1 MSHFEGTDLL
11 CIRGQRPVFSG
22 LSFAL
27 DPGELLLLTGK
38 NGSGKSSLL
47 RLIAGLLPPE
57 GGRFAWDG
65 AEFSASGDAHQQRL
79 HYVGHRDAVKP
90 PLSAHENLRFWSRLS
105 SGAPDDRAVSRALGD
120 FGLAALA
127 DIPARMLSEGQRR
140 RLSLARLRAS
150 PAVLWLL
157 DEPTTALD
165 RDSIAAFLTVL
176 KQHLS
181 AGGIAIAATHA
192 EAGFPESKRLDL
204 DGFAAAA
211 KDYWDRMA

>member
-127 DIPARMLSEGQRR
+127 DIPARML
-140 RLSLARLRAS
+140 
-150 PAVLWLL
+150 
-157 DEPTTALD
+157 
-165 RDSIAAFLTVL
+165 LTVL